1 MLKINIKIRN
11 FSKYLIVLFLFVAV
25 FNFINSTSVESASID
40 VAIPPAQGQPVN
52 QILVT
57 RAKTALPWYIIRASG
72 IIAAIFLFLLI
83 LSGVGLITGT
93 SFRFL
98 DPLNAWATHKA
109 MGIAFG
115 VSVAI
120 HGLSILL
127 DKYVPFSITQVLIPF
142 SSHYRPIRIFGHNFG
157 SLGVTLGILAFY
169 LLLAIILSSFFLI
182 SKKPHT
188 WKAFHIL
195 AYLVLVL
202 VFFHALLIGTDLMG
216 GIFRTIWIIVG
227 SLLLLVILYRLT
239 ILRKI

>member
-182 SKKPHT
+182 SKKT
-188 WKAFHIL
+188 S
-195 AYLVLVL
+195 YLESFSYSRLSCFGVSIFSCVINWHRFNGGYFLEL
-202 VFFHALLIGTDLMG
+202 FGLL
-216 GIFRTIWIIVG
+216 
-227 SLLLLVILYRLT
+227 
-239 ILRKI
+239 